1 MALENSILMKKS
13 KNEWIDL
20 FLEVKNNIETD
31 VFSSHDFIGKFCNIH
46 ESEWKKLLTQ
56 YETNAVQ
63 KVNSYIGRLLS
74 LYSNDLHIRRKEELK
89 PSKNAHASI
98 SRVHF
103 WEKIK

>member
-1 MALENSILMKKS
+1 MFRVVKKEI
-13 KNEWIDL
+13 KE
-20 FLEVKNNIETD
+20 D
-31 VFSSHDFIGKFCNIH
+31 VFSSHDFIGKFSKIH